1 MRHKHDPSKTL
12 VGFVVGDVTYA
23 VRIDS
28 VREIT
33 NPLNVIAL
41 PRSLA
46 HIIGVSDY
54 RGEIVPV
61 VDLRVRFDLP
71 PAPREQ
77 RSKWIIVSVGAHL
90 AALVVDTVTEVFGTM
105 GADLKAAPSLGKG
118 DEIRGIMGAT
128 THDGKLVFV
137 LDTTSF
143 KDITELALARAS
155 IPPQLDGGRS

>member
-23 VRIDS
+23 VRIDG

-41 PRSLA
+41 PRSLP
-46 HIIGVSDY
+46 HIVGVSDY

-61 VDLRVRFDLP
+61 VDLRVRFGLP
-71 PAPREQ
+71 PARTDL
-77 RSKWIIVSVGAHL
+77 RAKWIIVSVGAHF
-90 AALVVDTVTEVFGTM
+90 AALVVDTVTEVFGTA
-105 GADLKAAPSLGKG
+105 GAGLKPAPALGSG

-128 THDGKLVFV
+128 THDGTLVFV
-137 LDTTSF
+137 LDTASF
-143 KDITELALARAS
+143 RDITELALARAS
-155 IPPQLDGGRS
+155 VPPQLDGSRS